1 MRSKCSLITGTCWSY
16 NGADL
21 RPYLHPAIG
30 NESISTSNVTQ
41 SPSSIIAS
49 TSSFMELHKNVTL
62 ASNQSFAFSTATPI
76 STSSGDEITLSTS
89 TDSSYLNELEN
100 SVHHGIKFQAL
111 SIATVAAFLFIS
123 NIGWVALNQV
133 ICAEL
138 LPKEIH
144 RSANILIVGFS
155 FLSAFISIKMFAD
168 LVQSLDAGHTFYLFG
183 GICGFAALFTLLF
196 VPETSQL

>member
-1 MRSKCSLITGTCWSY
+1 MILGTCWSY

-21 RPYLHPAIG
+21 RPYLHPSFG
-30 NESISTSNVTQ
+30 NESIKVSNSTTSNFDLTTSSTSLIDLDRNITIIQSEPTFSSTQ
-41 SPSSIIAS
+41 PSII
-49 TSSFMELHKNVTL
+49 
-62 ASNQSFAFSTATPI
+62 SNTN
-76 STSSGDEITLSTS
+76 EI
-89 TDSSYLNELEN
+89 TDSS
-100 SVHHGIKFQAL
+100 SVETNALPLVQNNGNHGIKFQAL

-183 GICGFAALFTLLF
+183 GICGFATLFTLFF

>member
-1 MRSKCSLITGTCWSY
+1 MFVLGTCWSY

-21 RPYLHPAIG
+21 RPYLHPKFG
-30 NESISTSNVTQ
+30 NESFNALNATVATSSTIETATSFMDLDKNVTMASTEQ
-41 SPSSIIAS
+41 FKFSTAKPNSSTFSNNTTTEPTSPSS
-49 TSSFMELHKNVTL
+49 N
-62 ASNQSFAFSTATPI
+62 
-76 STSSGDEITLSTS
+76 
-89 TDSSYLNELEN
+89 YLNGEEKI
-100 SVHHGIKFQAL
+100 VHHGIKFQAL

-183 GICGFAALFTLLF
+183 GICGFSALFTLFF

>member
-1 MRSKCSLITGTCWSY
+1 MAKTPTTETPLNFINNSSFTKDLDKDLMFNFTNEEITMSKRETKSTTNFSKTITTA
-16 NGADL
+16 NPLLKMDT
-21 RPYLHPAIG
+21 
-30 NESISTSNVTQ
+30 ESNDNSNVYH
-41 SPSSIIAS
+41 P
-49 TSSFMELHKNVTL
+49 
-62 ASNQSFAFSTATPI
+62 
-76 STSSGDEITLSTS
+76 
-89 TDSSYLNELEN
+89 
-100 SVHHGIKFQAL
+100 GIKFQHL

-138 LPKEIH
+138 LPREIH
-144 RSANILIVGFS
+144 RSANMLIVSFS

-196 VPETSQL
+196 VPETSQH